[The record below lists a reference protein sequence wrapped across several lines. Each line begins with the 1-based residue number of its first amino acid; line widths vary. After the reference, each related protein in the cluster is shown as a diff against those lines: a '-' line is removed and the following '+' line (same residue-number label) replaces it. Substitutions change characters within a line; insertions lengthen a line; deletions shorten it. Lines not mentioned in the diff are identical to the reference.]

1 MAVVK
6 LLFMQCVH
14 DSTVLVGCTSNAF
27 NYSNYKVALHNMQ
40 PFSPP
45 LATILI
51 SRDVPLFDDSCL
63 LQSSE
68 GTTQGNPLAMA
79 MYSVGY
85 G

>member
-14 DSTVLVGCTSNAF
+14 DSTVLVDASNPF
-27 NYSNYKVALHNMQ
+27 NCSNCKVAHHNMQ
-40 PFSPP
+40 PFSLP

-51 SRDVPLFDDSCL
+51 NTYCRDVPPFDDSCR

-79 MYSVGY
+79 MYSG
-85 G
+85 